1 MAQTK
6 KTQPKNA
13 NIGDLLCIAIIVM
26 IVFVLVACL
35 DVTDQVIVESIEVNS
50 IIALGGYMPVEYG

>member
-1 MAQTK
+1 MAK
-6 KTQPKNA
+6 PKNA

-35 DVTDQVIVESIEVNS
+35 DVTDQVTVESIEVNS
-50 IIALGGYMPVEYG
+50 IIILGGYMPLIYI